1 MTSMGFRSGGLQ
13 INRTLRTLLILLVVV
28 CGVALMG
35 VRNVRA
41 KIARCRIEAAQ
52 EMTESFCCMVENYM
66 SDHRMSEP
74 PKDLRV
80 LLEIDRNN
88 NEPYLAGGERFL
100 DDPWGNPYRLVC
112 EGKRWRVVSNGP
124 DGVPDTVDDI
134 SFEKNSI

>member
-1 MTSMGFRSGGLQ
+1 MK
-13 INRTLRTLLILLVVV
+13 NKVLRTFLIALVVV
-28 CGVALMG
+28 GGVALMG

-41 KIARCRIEAAQ
+41 KIARCRIVAAQ

-88 NEPYLAGGERFL
+88 NEPYLAGGERSL
-100 DDPWGNPYRLVC
+100 YDLWGNPYRLVC

-124 DGVPDTVDDI
+124 DGVPNTEDDI
-134 SFEKNSI
+134 SFERTAR

>member
-1 MTSMGFRSGGLQ
+1 MCNCNKVLRSF
-13 INRTLRTLLILLVVV
+13 LILLVVV
-28 CGVALMG
+28 GGVALMG

-41 KIARCRIEAAQ
+41 KIARCRIGAAQ
-52 EMTESFCCMVENYM
+52 EMTESLCCMVENYM
-66 SDHRMSEP
+66 SDHRMREP

-124 DGVPDTVDDI
+124 DGVPNTEDDI
-134 SFEKNSI
+134 SFESRVK

>member
-1 MTSMGFRSGGLQ
+1 MK
-13 INRTLRTLLILLVVV
+13 NKVLRTFWIALVVV
-28 CGVALMG
+28 GGVALMG

-88 NEPYLAGGERFL
+88 NEPYLVGGERSL
-100 DDPWGNPYRLVC
+100 NDPWGSRYRLER
-112 EGKRWRVVSNGP
+112 EGERWRVISNGP

>member
-1 MTSMGFRSGGLQ
+1 MQM
-13 INRTLRTLLILLVVV
+13 NRTLRTLLILLVVV
-28 CGVALMG
+28 GGVALMG

-41 KIARCRIEAAQ
+41 KIARCRIGAAQ
-52 EMTESFCCMVENYM
+52 EMTESLCCMVENYM

-88 NEPYLAGGERFL
+88 NEPYLAGGERSL
-100 DDPWGNPYRLVC
+100 YDLWGNPYRLVC

>member
-1 MTSMGFRSGGLQ
+1 MK
-13 INRTLRTLLILLVVV
+13 NKVLRTFLIALVVV
-28 CGVALMG
+28 GGVALMG

-41 KIARCRIEAAQ
+41 KIARCRIVAAQ

-88 NEPYLAGGERFL
+88 NEPYLVGGERSL
-100 DDPWGNPYRLVC
+100 NDPWGSRYRLER
-112 EGKRWRVVSNGP
+112 EGKRWRVISNGP
-124 DGVPDTVDDI
+124 DGVPDTADDI

>member
-1 MTSMGFRSGGLQ
+1 MQM
-13 INRTLRTLLILLVVV
+13 NRTLRTLLILLVVIG
-28 CGVALMG
+28 GVALMG

-41 KIARCRIEAAQ
+41 KIARCRIEAAR
-52 EMTESFCCMVENYM
+52 EMAESFCYMLENYM

-88 NEPYLAGGERFL
+88 NEPYLAGGERSL
-100 DDPWGNPYRLVC
+100 YDLWGNPYRLVC

-124 DGVPDTVDDI
+124 DGVPNTEDDI
-134 SFEKNSI
+134 DFVSRKKE

>member
-1 MTSMGFRSGGLQ
+1 MK
-13 INRTLRTLLILLVVV
+13 NKVLRTFLIVLVVV
-28 CGVALMG
+28 GGVALMG

-41 KIARCRIEAAQ
+41 KIARSRIVAAQ

-100 DDPWGNPYRLVC
+100 GDPWGNRYRLVC
-112 EGKRWRVVSNGP
+112 EDKRWRVVSNGP
-124 DGVPDTVDDI
+124 DGVPNTADDI
-134 SFEKNSI
+134 SFERTPK

>member
-1 MTSMGFRSGGLQ
+1 MK
-13 INRTLRTLLILLVVV
+13 NKVLRTFLIALVVV
-28 CGVALMG
+28 GGVALMG

-88 NEPYLAGGERFL
+88 NEPYLVGGERSL
-100 DDPWGNPYRLVC
+100 NDPWGSRYRLER
-112 EGKRWRVVSNGP
+112 EGERWRVISNGP

>member
-1 MTSMGFRSGGLQ
+1 M
-13 INRTLRTLLILLVVV
+13 LIVLVVV
-28 CGVALMG
+28 GGVALMG

-41 KIARCRIEAAQ
+41 KIARCRIGAAQ
-52 EMTESFCCMVENYM
+52 EMTESLCCMVENYM

-100 DDPWGNPYRLVC
+100 DDPWGNPYRLEC

-124 DGVPDTVDDI
+124 DGVPNTEDDI
-134 SFEKNSI
+134 SFESRVK

>member
-1 MTSMGFRSGGLQ
+1 MK
-13 INRTLRTLLILLVVV
+13 NKVLRTFLIALVVV
-28 CGVALMG
+28 GGVALMG

-80 LLEIDRNN
+80 LLEIDQNN

-100 DDPWGNPYRLVC
+100 YDLWGNPYRLVC